1 MGGLAL
7 LPWER
12 WAARL
17 LRWMAVAIA
26 RQASRLRRWWSL
38 SQSAVW
44 PEVEGT
50 VEQVIWDSS
59 WPRDEIAYSYCIE
72 GASYSGYHYAWF
84 NPSNRS
90 QVREGDKALLRYKP
104 NNPEESV
111 FVRLAS
117 ESREGPLM
125 GTENR

>member
-7 LPWER
+7 LPWEK

-17 LRWMAVAIA
+17 LHWMAVAIV
-26 RQASRLRRWWSL
+26 RQASRLRRRWSL
-38 SQSAVW
+38 SHSAAW

-50 VEQVIWDSS
+50 VEQVIW
-59 WPRDEIAYSYCIE
+59 EIAYSYYIE
-72 GASYSGYHYAWF
+72 GTSYSGYHYAWF

-90 QVREGDKALLRYKP
+90 QVREGDKALLRHKP
-104 NNPEESV
+104 GNPGESV

-117 ESREGPLM
+117 ESREGPLI